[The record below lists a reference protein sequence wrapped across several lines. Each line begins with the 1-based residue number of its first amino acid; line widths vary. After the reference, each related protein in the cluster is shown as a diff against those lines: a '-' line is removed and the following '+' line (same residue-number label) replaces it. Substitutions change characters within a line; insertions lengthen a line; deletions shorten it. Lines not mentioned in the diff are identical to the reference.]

1 MKTKKALA
9 VLLAVVMLVM
19 PLAVSSFA
27 AENGIEAGPI
37 KTAYN
42 DTEYFNPQGLSIVY
56 EGEIIDYTPANNNF
70 RFEPALN
77 ELLTVETAEV
87 AVFYNNR
94 FIGMVPVAVDHLLG
108 ELTAIDH
115 GHGYFCLGCG
125 TLHNFEN
132 HIVEEWIPNDDG
144 GIFTLQTQ
152 TGVCTICNAEVTES
166 IPGSE
171 KFFYLF
177 DIETEG
183 ALTEL
188 ETTVLMYF
196 YNIAVSLIQM
206 LTGIS

>member
-1 MKTKKALA
+1 MIP
-9 VLLAVVMLVM
+9 V
-19 PLAVSSFA
+19 
-27 AENGIEAGPI
+27 
-37 KTAYN
+37 
-42 DTEYFNPQGLSIVY
+42 
-56 EGEIIDYTPANNNF
+56 
-70 RFEPALN
+70 
-77 ELLTVETAEV
+77 TVE
-87 AVFYNNR
+87 
-94 FIGMVPVAVDHLLG
+94 HQLG
-108 ELTAIDH
+108 ELTVIDH